1 MGNIRAALD
10 AAKPPPLA
18 ELNWRL
24 GREDVATGR
33 LTAHGMLLLCI
44 RYPNDARRRHLF
56 C

>member
-1 MGNIRAALD
+1 VE
-10 AAKPPPLA
+10 AAKTPRLA
-18 ELNWRL
+18 HENSRT

-33 LTAHGMLLLCI
+33 LTAHGRLLLCI